1 MKQIL
6 SVVFAAI
13 LICGCNQSEVTTKVT
28 TNETTEVVL
37 GSEKAHDVDQPASY
51 YLEISNNKNTR
62 YSSNSREQTMQVLLN
77 PGQRVSLGERT
88 WQSSPWRYYQGIES
102 NSTIELLLSKSLQL
116 DINIS
121 IGKNNSTR
129 FLNGR
134 YQLREG
140 DWIKLMGSGRI
151 TSNKI
156 ITTQNKN
163 QLWLRLHLI
172 ESEANNQNP

>member
-6 SVVFAAI
+6 WAVFAAI

-28 TNETTEVVL
+28 TNETTEATL
-37 GSEKAHDVDQPASY
+37 ESEKAHDLDQAASY
-51 YLEISNNKNTR
+51 YLEISNRENKR
-62 YSSNSREQTMQVLLN
+62 YSINSRERSMQILLN
-77 PGQRVSLGERT
+77 PGYKVSLGRST

-116 DINIS
+116 DISIS
-121 IGKNNSTR
+121 IGKSNSAR

-134 YQLREG
+134 YQLQEG
-140 DWIKLMGSGRI
+140 QWVKLMGSGRI

-172 ESEANNQNP
+172 EIETHNQNP